1 LQLFSHHYFEVFV
14 MAGKVKGEKTLAMEA
29 ALKTTD
35 KSPKEIAEMLNA
47 KHPGWEIKPAQVSNI
62 KQQMKGKAEDAAPM
76 LPLNGSAPA
85 TNGAVSHQ
93 QAAPGSFASKIAA
106 LKEAVAGV
114 GGPEEAK
121 QLMELI
127 RM

>member
-1 LQLFSHHYFEVFV
+1 

-29 ALKTTD
+29 ALKTPG

-62 KQQMKGKAEDAAPM
+62 KQQMKGKTEDTSPM

-85 TNGAVSHQ
+85 SNGAASHPQ
-93 QAAPGSFASKIAA
+93 PKVTKFSDELRKF
-106 LKEAVAGV
+106 KEAVAAV
-114 GGPEEAK
+114 GGAEEAK
-121 QLMELI
+121 ELLELL